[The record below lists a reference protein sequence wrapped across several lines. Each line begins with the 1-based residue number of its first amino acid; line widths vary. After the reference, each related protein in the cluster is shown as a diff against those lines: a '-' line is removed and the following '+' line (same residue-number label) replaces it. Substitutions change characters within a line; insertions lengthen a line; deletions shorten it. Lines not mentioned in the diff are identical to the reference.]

1 MVQMLLVAT
10 DYDKF
15 VKLMRIKTSALE
27 KKWRSEAKA
36 ADAFS
41 GGVESKEAAQVAA
54 AAATAMQ
61 GKGDSKGESEES
73 EEDGGWIE
81 QHSSGEDEEEGE
93 APQAESKSRR
103 K

>member
-1 MVQMLLVAT
+1 MVQMLLVAM

-15 VKLMRIKTSALE
+15 VKLMRIKAKALE
-27 KKWRSEAKA
+27 QKWRSEAKA

-41 GGVESKEAAQVAA
+41 SGEESKEAAQVAA
-54 AAATAMQ
+54 AAAAAMQ
-61 GKGDSKGESEES
+61 GKGDSKVESEES

-81 QHSSGEDEEEGE
+81 QHSSGEDEEAGDVR
-93 APQAESKSRR
+93 QAESKSGR